1 MILEIP
7 RVPCS
12 PNDLLGRHWRFRS
25 KNQSAWRDEVW
36 YALCQ
41 AGYAR
46 LRVPLPKARV
56 SIERISRHF
65 LDPDNLVGSIKPILD
80 GLRYA
85 KVIENDTPEHIELY
99 VTQSRGKP
107 LTKIYVQPVT

>member
-12 PNDLLGRHWRFRS
+12 PNDLLGRHWRYRS
-25 KNQSAWRDEVW
+25 KNQNAWRDEVY
-36 YALCQ
+36 YALMQ
-41 AGYAR
+41 SGNAR
-46 LRVPLPKARV
+46 LRVPFAKARV
-56 SIERISRHF
+56 SIERISRGL
-65 LDPDNLVGSIKPILD
+65 LDPDNLVGSIKPVLD

-85 KVIENDTPEHIELY
+85 KVIKDDSPEHIELT

-107 LTKIYVQPVT
+107 CTRIYVQPIT